1 MKKAVITLRS
11 QKGVEW
17 QLTTT
22 ENKIATVKNNAPK
35 WGATVVKVEVK

>member
-22 ENKIATVKNNAPK
+22 ENKIAPVKNNAPK